1 MHASETQSQFH
12 HYSLPTLHTPTAY
25 LGDTARQAI
34 ETPEDLALQSSL
46 GNGLGRHVKSVIVA
60 RRYEELIMHH
70 VPLRD
75 RLSSCCLVSRWV
87 HAAAVAATQAIS
99 VGVYPDEMPYHLTE
113 PVVQTLSHYGQHLA
127 CLKLCNLPMVAVLQ
141 QLPCPN
147 LLELIMHSGR
157 VQLGAADGYPAVI
170 QCCTKLTRFELWW
183 SNIGIPKGG
192 VLDGL
197 SSLVHLQHLVMLP
210 DNILGGYSVATL
222 PRLQHL
228 MYLGAGSF
236 STQNLLQLSG
246 LTKL

>member
-1 MHASETQSQFH
+1 
-12 HYSLPTLHTPTAY
+12 
-25 LGDTARQAI
+25 
-34 ETPEDLALQSSL
+34 
-46 GNGLGRHVKSVIVA
+46 
-60 RRYEELIMHH
+60 
-70 VPLRD
+70 
-75 RLSSCCLVSRWV
+75 
-87 HAAAVAATQAIS
+87 
-99 VGVYPDEMPYHLTE
+99 
-113 PVVQTLSHYGQHLA
+113 
-127 CLKLCNLPMVAVLQ
+127 MVAVLQ

-157 VQLGAADGYPAVI
+157 VQLGAADGYPGVI

-246 LTKL
+246 LTKLQELNIVPFRHPRGHVEDTVGPKSVHGLALPALLQRLGLSVPVELAFLSLPPVGLQSLSVSDGMWRPNEKGLVFCCPASIGCSI